1 MKKTENFEDYIR
13 EELEVLVQ
21 NIHDM
26 MEARGNFS
34 VTHEV
39 CPHCYTDQF
48 YEHFRTANMAELW
61 SHMKDADPSQK
72 MDHLEFF
79 DTMEFAFSASLALI
93 ANYKKSYVELLNDN

>member
-26 MEARGNFS
+26 MEARGEPFGD
-34 VTHEV
+34 TEV

-48 YEHFRTANMAELW
+48 YDHFRTANMAELW

-79 DTMEFAFSASLALI
+79 DTMEFAFTASLALI